1 MHIHNSTSI
10 FFSNSIKQNNLCV
23 LLISKFYII
32 KASSFSNVSHVK
44 CNVDDGGDKLKTDFR
59 LFLSTLMTKLQENK
73 EEKLILSDNILFAK

>member
-10 FFSNSIKQNNLCV
+10 FFLNSIKQN

-32 KASSFSNVSHVK
+32 KASSFSNISHVK

-73 EEKLILSDNILFAK
+73 EEKLILNDNILFAK